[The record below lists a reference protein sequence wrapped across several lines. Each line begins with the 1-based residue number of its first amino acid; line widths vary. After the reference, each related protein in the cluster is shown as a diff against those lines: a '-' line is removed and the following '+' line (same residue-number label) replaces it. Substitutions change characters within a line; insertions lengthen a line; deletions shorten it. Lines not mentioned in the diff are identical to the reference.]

1 MEQAAGPP
9 NGAAATAGAEPA
21 PGPGPLSGV
30 IHQLRHPLSTM
41 ILQLQLLERRLKRGP
56 VDVVDVLKAV
66 EELQDT
72 TVEMKAILNELQQAF
87 QARPPRT

>member
-1 MEQAAGPP
+1 
-9 NGAAATAGAEPA
+9 
-21 PGPGPLSGV
+21 
-30 IHQLRHPLSTM
+30 M